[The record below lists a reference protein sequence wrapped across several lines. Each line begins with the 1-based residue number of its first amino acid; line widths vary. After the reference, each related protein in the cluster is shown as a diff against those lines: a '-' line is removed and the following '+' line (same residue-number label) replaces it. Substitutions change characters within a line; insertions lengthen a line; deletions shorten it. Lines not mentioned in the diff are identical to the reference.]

1 MAAPPANATTAM
13 PLNGSHVQPDA
24 RQQAPFEV
32 GDLITYAGTLMRDGA
47 SGPDFVSAHTI
58 EANLG
63 IYTQP
68 GTKPSYVA
76 IGEFGVGSADP
87 AATAVNGAA
96 QETQDRIFLEAETTD
111 FKTPVDI
118 YYEDV
123 NPADGTT
130 RNRWVTPA
138 EMTGEAATTTWP
150 QGGGITTANTGAQPQ
165 RDRLR
170 ATKAPIGLLSQPT
183 RTVRVVARS
192 LCVPNPPSLDANGN
206 PDFAA
211 PRTTVDNCLDNA
223 AQSANLRAN
232 GLMPGQYTAPTFE
245 FIFPENVRPGDVPVP
260 NDLWHLPFIANG
272 EGNGIGAESPSPW

>member
-1 MAAPPANATTAM
+1 MPPAGSGELTPPAAGQKYCSQYVMAAPPADATTAM

-32 GDLITYAGTLMRDGA
+32 GDFITYSGTLMQDADGN
-47 SGPDFVSAHTI
+47 DFISAHTI

-68 GTKPSYVA
+68 GTQPSYVA
-76 IGEFGVGSADP
+76 IGEFGVGTADP

-130 RNRWVTPA
+130 VNRWVTPA
-138 EMTGEAATTTWP
+138 EMTGEAATAQWP
-150 QGGGITTANTGAQPQ
+150 QGGGITTAEHRCRSRSAPGSG
-165 RDRLR
+165 
-170 ATKAPIGLLSQPT
+170 ATKAPDRPAQPADAHGA
-183 RTVRVVARS
+183 RGGTVAVRAQRAEPGCQRES
-192 LCVPNPPSLDANGN
+192 ELRADHGGQLPQH
-206 PDFAA
+206 
-211 PRTTVDNCLDNA
+211 A
-223 AQSANLRAN
+223 AQSANR
-232 GLMPGQYTAPTFE
+232 GPTA
-245 FIFPENVRPGDVPVP
+245 
-260 NDLWHLPFIANG
+260 
-272 EGNGIGAESPSPW
+272 

>member
-1 MAAPPANATTAM
+1 M
-13 PLNGSHVQPDA
+13 SV
-24 RQQAPFEV
+24 
-32 GDLITYAGTLMRDGA
+32 
-47 SGPDFVSAHTI
+47 HTI

-68 GTKPSYVA
+68 GKQPSYVA

-87 AATAVNGAA
+87 AATAANGAA
-96 QETQDRIFLEAETTD
+96 QESQDRIFLEAETTD

-123 NPADGTT
+123 NPANGTT
-130 RNRWVTPA
+130 VNRWVTPA
-138 EMTGEAATTTWP
+138 EMTGEAATTQWP

-192 LCVPNPPSLDANGN
+192 LCVPNAPSLDANGN
-206 PDFAA
+206 PNFA
-211 PRTTVDNCLDNA
+211 PTTVDNCLSHGGAVREPAGQRPDA
-223 AQSANLRAN
+223 GPVHRADVRVH
-232 GLMPGQYTAPTFE
+232 LPRERPARR
-245 FIFPENVRPGDVPVP
+245 RPGPQRPVAPALHRQRRGQRHRPGVPEPLVSRQP
-260 NDLWHLPFIANG
+260 
-272 EGNGIGAESPSPW
+272 